1 MDVQRLAEYA
11 LLTFGSLFAIVDPFA
26 AIPAFLAMTA
36 RDTVEQRRRMARTA
50 ALVCGGVMALFAALG
65 QAIFRLL
72 GITMP
77 AFQIAGGLIM
87 LLSALDMLRAKRS
100 PLKETEEEKEEGI
113 GKPDIAV
120 TPLAIPMLSGPG
132 AITTSIVLFG
142 HARSWSQKLIFLA
155 CIAATALVSYLVL
168 ATAATGARKISP
180 TLMNVITRLMGLL
193 LAAIG
198 IQFILSALKIGG
210 T

>member
-1 MDVQRLAEYA
+1 VDFQRLVEYA

-26 AIPAFLAMTA
+26 AIPAFLAMTTH
-36 RDTVEQRRRMARTA
+36 DTVEQRRRMARTA
-50 ALVCGGVMALFAALG
+50 AFVCGGVMALFAALG
-65 QAIFRLL
+65 QAIFKLF
-72 GITMP
+72 GITLP

-100 PLKETEEEKEEGI
+100 PLKETEEEKAEGMD
-113 GKPDIAV
+113 KPDIAV

-142 HARSWSQKLIFLA
+142 HARSLGQKLVFLA
-155 CIAATALVSYLVL
+155 CIALTALASYAILSI
-168 ATAATGARKISP
+168 AATGAKKISS
-180 TLMNVITRLMGLL
+180 TMMNVMARLMGLL

-198 IQFILSALKIGG
+198 IQFILSALNLGG

>member
-1 MDVQRLAEYA
+1 MDFPKNFEYA
-11 LLTFGSLFAIVDPFA
+11 FLTFGALFAIVDPFA
-26 AIPAFLAMTA
+26 AIPTFLAMTT
-36 RDTVEQRRRMARTA
+36 DVSVKERRHMARIA
-50 ALVCGGVMALFAALG
+50 AMVAGGVMALFAALG
-65 QAIFRLL
+65 QAIFKMF
-72 GITMP
+72 GITLP

-100 PLKETEEEKEEGI
+100 PLKETDEEREEGI
-113 GKPDIAV
+113 GKHDIAI

-142 HARSWSQKLIFLA
+142 HAGTWTHKIIFFV
-155 CIAATALVSYLVL
+155 CIAATAAASYAIL
-168 ATAATGARKISP
+168 AVAATGAKKISA
-180 TLMNVITRLMGLL
+180 TVMNVMARLMGLM

-210 T
+210 S